1 MMLLMILY
9 FELLSWLKILIL
21 ICILILGMVLDLSGN
36 KTGKTV
42 IIFGVDNGSSVHVS
56 NNKKDILLLDK
67 GSKQELSWL

>member
-1 MMLLMILY
+1 
-9 FELLSWLKILIL
+9 
-21 ICILILGMVLDLSGN
+21 MVLDLSGN

-67 GSKQELSWL
+67 GSKQELNWL